1 MKNVSGNTLK
11 HHVCE
16 HTWGP
21 AGRALQGPSQRW
33 DNKNVGLSFRD
44 YRVREILKLR
54 LPAAS
59 RLQEAASGWNT
70 DCALDQEAAASRWGR
85 FYAQALDSLRVKS
98 ARPGSCRVPTKIILA
113 ASLTDLIR
121 DTKRGTVQLGFLKSA
136 TMLNDAFNIYDLSRP
151 VPLSQH
157 SILITTEQF

>member
-1 MKNVSGNTLK
+1 MHVHCTRCIVQRRLGMTITNVTMVSWIWRGHQTYEK
-11 HHVCE
+11 HI
-16 HTWGP
+16 WKYAQASRLRIYLGP
-21 AGRALQGPSQRW
+21 SAARRALQGPSQRW

-113 ASLTDLIR
+113 ASLR
-121 DTKRGTVQLGFLKSA
+121 
-136 TMLNDAFNIYDLSRP
+136 
-151 VPLSQH
+151 
-157 SILITTEQF
+157 